1 LGSGPP
7 SSPALRDMLTLLDG
21 VEVG

>member
-21 VEVG
+21 VEIG